1 MVWRSESGEYTKKK
15 NKISRQKNILLQI
28 LQYYLKQKHHLAGAR
43 ITQTEASNST
53 LNLGANVSV
62 EGKSPWCTNDLRTK
76 YKEKS

>member
-1 MVWRSESGEYTKKK
+1 MENTLRKETRSPGKK
-15 NKISRQKNILLQI
+15 SILLQI

-62 EGKSPWCTNDLRTK
+62 EGKSPWSTNDLRTK
-76 YKEKS
+76 CKEKS